1 MVTIGNIYER
11 RNANGDILYPSHS
24 GNISNSE
31 RRCKRMKD
39 IIHKKSTALFG
50 ISLLLT
56 VGEVITYI
64 IACQYAQ
71 DGE

>member
-1 MVTIGNIYER
+1 
-11 RNANGDILYPSHS
+11 
-24 GNISNSE
+24 
-31 RRCKRMKD
+31 MKD